1 MFNTSTQLKA
11 QISNLTQ
18 KTGIPQIVLQKRYML
33 DRFLERLSCSRYRK
47 SFILKGGALISEM
60 VGIAA
65 RATQD
70 LDATVKG
77 MPITADYMKNIISE
91 ISAVDVGDQISFSIT
106 SADIIMED
114 ADYGGVRF
122 GLCAQLQNMVVPI
135 KIDISTGD
143 AITPNEVPYGYKLM
157 FEDRRIDIMAYPIET
172 VLAEKIEAMLVR
184 ADTNSRMRDFYDMY
198 ILVQTQGEEIDPK
211 TLVKALAA
219 TASKRKTTHLFPEA
233 EEILTLLDSS
243 VKMQDSWKQYQK
255 STSYA
260 AEVPWHDV
268 MWHVRNL
275 CVESGL
281 AVRKPSIR
289 YMLKNPS
296 QVGEVPAVQ
305 HNQRPKEQER

>member
-122 GLCAQLQNMVVPI
+122 GLRAQLQNMVVPI

-143 AITPNEVPYGYKLM
+143 AITPNEV
-157 FEDRRIDIMAYPIET
+157 RIDIMAYPIET

-219 TASKRKTTHLFPEA
+219 TASKRKTTHLFPAA

-260 AEVPWHDV
+260 AEVSWHDV
-268 MWHVRNL
+268 MWHVRKL

>member
-33 DRFLERLSCSRYRK
+33 DRFLERLSHSHYRK
-47 SFILKGGALISEM
+47 SFILKGGTLISEM

-70 LDATVKG
+70 LDTTVKG
-77 MPITADYMKNIISE
+77 MPLTADYMKNIIAE
-91 ISAVDVGDQISFSIT
+91 ICAVDVGDQISFSIT
-106 SADIIMED
+106 SAGIIMEE
-114 ADYGGVRF
+114 ADYEGVRF
-122 GLCAQLQNMVVPI
+122 GLRAQLQNMVVPI

-143 AITPNEVPYGYKLM
+143 AITPNEVSYSYKLM

-198 ILVQTQGEEIDPK
+198 ILVQTQGEEIDAK
-211 TLVKALAA
+211 TLEKALVA
-219 TASKRKTTHLFPEA
+219 TANKRQTTHLFPEA

-255 STSYA
+255 TASYA
-260 AEVPWHDV
+260 AEVSWHDV
-268 MWHVRNL
+268 MWYVRKL

-281 AVRKPSIR
+281 AVKKPSIR
-289 YMLKNPS
+289 YMLNKPP
-296 QVGEVPAVQ
+296 QAAEVPAI
-305 HNQRPKEQER
+305 HRNKRPKDQER